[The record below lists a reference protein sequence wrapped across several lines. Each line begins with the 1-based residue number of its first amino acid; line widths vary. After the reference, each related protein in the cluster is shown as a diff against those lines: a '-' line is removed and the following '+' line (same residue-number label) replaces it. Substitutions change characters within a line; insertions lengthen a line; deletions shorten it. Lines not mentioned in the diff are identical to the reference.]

1 MATVAASGGR
11 THLTMGSA
19 VGAQPMDRDLAL
31 AIHTSSPDL
40 AMAVAPFPWLPGA
53 PVSAVCKTTG
63 RGLANVLHQ
72 ELLSLLPAR
81 QWRRLAAL
89 AVATGP
95 GGFTGARLGVVLAR
109 TMAQNLQVPLFGC
122 GSFVLMARRLA
133 QRLLQEH
140 PGGCAIQL
148 EQPLRQR
155 GWIRGRYRI
164 TSQGGVEELLA
175 PQLLTTAVAREE
187 DGPWLRHPAVVEPA
201 TDVVELLRVAMERH
215 ALGDPGLWQEVLP
228 LYPAAAAERP

>member
-1 MATVAASGGR
+1 
-11 THLTMGSA
+11 
-19 VGAQPMDRDLAL
+19 MDRDLAL

-40 AMAVAPFPWLPGA
+40 AMAVAPFPWSPDA
-53 PVSAVCKTTG
+53 SVSVVCRATG
-63 RGLANVLHQ
+63 RGLANVLHR
-72 ELLSLLPAR
+72 ELLSLLPAC

-95 GGFTGARLGVVLAR
+95 GGFTGTRLGVVLAR
-109 TMAQNLQVPLFGC
+109 TMAQNLRIPLFGC

-155 GWIRGRYRI
+155 GRIRGRYRI
-164 TSQGGVEELLA
+164 TAQGGVEERLA
-175 PQLLTTAVAREE
+175 PQLLTTTVVHEGS
-187 DGPWLRHPAVVEPA
+187 GPWLHYPAVVEPA
-201 TDVVELLRVAMERH
+201 TDVVELLRVLMERH
-215 ALGDPGLWQEVLP
+215 AMGDPGPWQGVLP

>member
-1 MATVAASGGR
+1 
-11 THLTMGSA
+11 
-19 VGAQPMDRDLAL
+19 MDRDLAL

-40 AMAVAPFPWLPGA
+40 AMAVAPFPWSSDT
-53 PVSAVCKTTG
+53 PVSVVCRATG
-63 RGLANVLHQ
+63 RGLANVLHR
-72 ELLSLLPAR
+72 ELLSLLPAC

-95 GGFTGARLGVVLAR
+95 GGFTGTRLGVVLAR
-109 TMAQNLQVPLFGC
+109 TMAQNLRIPLFGC

-155 GWIRGRYRI
+155 GRIRGRYRI
-164 TSQGGVEELLA
+164 TAQGGVEERLA
-175 PQLLTTAVAREE
+175 PQLLTTTVVHEGS
-187 DGPWLRHPAVVEPA
+187 GPWLHYPAVVEPA
-201 TDVVELLRVAMERH
+201 TDVVELLRVLMERH
-215 ALGDPGLWQEVLP
+215 AMGDPGPWQGVLP
-228 LYPAAAAERP
+228 LYPAAAAEPPMRD

>member
-1 MATVAASGGR
+1 
-11 THLTMGSA
+11 
-19 VGAQPMDRDLAL
+19 MDRDLAL

-40 AMAVAPFPWLPGA
+40 AMAVATFPWSPDG
-53 PVSAVCKTTG
+53 PVSVVCKATG

-72 ELLSLLPAR
+72 ELLGLLPAR

-109 TMAQNLQVPLFGC
+109 TMAQNLQIPLFGC

-155 GWIRGRYRI
+155 GLIRGRYRI
-164 TSQGGVEELLA
+164 TAQGGVEERLA
-175 PQLLTTAVAREE
+175 PQLLTTAAAHEE
-187 DGPWLRHPAVVEPA
+187 DGPWLHYPAVVEPA
-201 TDVVELLRVAMERH
+201 TDVVELLRVLTERYAM
-215 ALGDPGLWQEVLP
+215 GDSSPWQGVLP

>member
-1 MATVAASGGR
+1 
-11 THLTMGSA
+11 
-19 VGAQPMDRDLAL
+19 MDRDLAL

-40 AMAVAPFPWLPGA
+40 AMAVAPFPWSPDT
-53 PVSAVCKTTG
+53 PVSVVCKATG
-63 RGLANVLHQ
+63 RGLANVLHR

-95 GGFTGARLGVVLAR
+95 GGFTGTRLGVVLAR
-109 TMAQNLQVPLFGC
+109 TMAQNLRIPLFGC

-148 EQPLRQR
+148 EQPLRQWGR
-155 GWIRGRYRI
+155 IRGRYRI
-164 TSQGGVEELLA
+164 TAQGGVEERLA
-175 PQLLTTAVAREE
+175 PQLLTTTVVHEGS
-187 DGPWLRHPAVVEPA
+187 GPWLHYPAVVEPA
-201 TDVVELLRVAMERH
+201 TDVVELLRVLMERH
-215 ALGDPGLWQEVLP
+215 AMGDLGPWQGVLP